1 MQVLLIGEL
10 VAKTR
15 LSESTIYER
24 IKNRARENPPFPA
37 PIPLGARRRGWI
49 EREVDQYLEACA
61 LLRDQLP
68 KAENAGREKFW
79 ADVREGK
86 RLHPRTV
93 GRLKRERAQGC
104 TSQWVVVV
112 NGRGGENR
120 EQFAADR
127 ADAQRLL
134 ERLRKE
140 NPTAAAWM
148 CERVTRHQVLAQ
160 ESDDAGAS

>member
-1 MQVLLIGEL
+1 MGVKLLSIEE
-10 VAKTR
+10 VAARTQ
-15 LSESTIYER
+15 LAPSTIYEQIR
-24 IKNRARENPPFPA
+24 KGQFPGSV
-37 PIPLGARRRGWI
+37 PIGLTRRRGFVESQI
-49 EREVDQYLEACA
+49 EAFIEAHA
-61 LLRDQLP
+61 ARDRSASSAST
-68 KAENAGREKFW
+68 KSDGRDRFW
-79 ADVREGK
+79 ADVAAGK

-148 CERVTRHQVLAQ
+148 CERVTRHQVPAQ